1 MNRIRKN
8 SSQCINSTSNCKT
21 CNCWSNVTYSCCE
34 LLKLKSSCQHHTSAR
49 MHAVRQQ
56 RWFLFKLNWSCCVCV
71 ADRLSSVWLLT
82 SAPLN
87 FEESTSLLRS
97 MHSSVCIVLTMLIS
111 EWSSA
116 GGVVCTVG
124 GSVAVVI
131 MHWRLMWIYMSM
143 MLNSVAGT
151 VTKCFKE
158 IQWWLEEEESC
169 PVGGRNGWAPTRDP
183 HHRGGAH

>member
-1 MNRIRKN
+1 MYEYVDDAYLNRSNGCCEKLLLQIMNRIRKN

-116 GGVVCTVG
+116 GGVVCWWFCCCRYNALTTYVN
-124 GSVAVVI
+124 
-131 MHWRLMWIYMSM
+131 IYVNDVKLCS
-143 MLNSVAGT
+143 
-151 VTKCFKE
+151 
-158 IQWWLEEEESC
+158 
-169 PVGGRNGWAPTRDP
+169 R
-183 HHRGGAH
+183 HRYEVL